1 MLIIIV
7 ICDQLQDIYDYEV
20 HVRGESWNSDLVI
33 YRQYHFRLINSL
45 TLPTIE
51 AHHCKKTGISYQE
64 VGMKFTGNLSIH
76 ISSRKL

>member
-33 YRQYHFRLINSL
+33 CDAIWENRPFR
-45 TLPTIE
+45 TF
-51 AHHCKKTGISYQE
+51 Y
-64 VGMKFTGNLSIH
+64 GN
-76 ISSRKL
+76 